1 MNRQLRRGDGSHGKR
16 IIEPAAMRNGYQ
28 TVREAQRGPWDP
40 VAFSRSDRLRF
51 TPATKPRRSDTPLIL
66 VILGTAPPR
75 IRITVLDFFR
85 DLHHVF
91 TKR

>member
-1 MNRQLRRGDGSHGKR
+1 M
-16 IIEPAAMRNGYQ
+16 
-28 TVREAQRGPWDP
+28 
-40 VAFSRSDRLRF
+40 
-51 TPATKPRRSDTPLIL
+51 L